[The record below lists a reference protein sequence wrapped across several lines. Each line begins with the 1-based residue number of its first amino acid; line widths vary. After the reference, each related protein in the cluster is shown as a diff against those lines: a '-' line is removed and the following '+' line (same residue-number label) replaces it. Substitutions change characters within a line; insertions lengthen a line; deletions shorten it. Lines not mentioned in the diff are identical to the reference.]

1 MLCICATS
9 TSISQ
14 FRIQRARNVRC
25 IYSSSQRKVLAHGFD
40 VAMMQL
46 AAVVGVVPRS
56 VVGEVRVSTV
66 NPSSLIRYFV

>member
-14 FRIQRARNVRC
+14 FRIQRTRNARC
-25 IYSSSQRKVLAHGFD
+25 IYSSSQRNVLAHGFD

-46 AAVVGVVPRS
+46 AAVVVVVPRS
-56 VVGEVRVSTV
+56 VVGEARVSTV